1 MTDAPQSATR
11 RTTGGFPP
19 VWKVPPRNR
28 NFTGREELLDKLR
41 GGILDRVTAVVAHGL
56 QGPSALHGLGGVGKT
71 QMAIEY
77 AYRYHQ
83 DYDLVW
89 WIPADQPGLVR
100 SNLAQLAPK
109 LGVPGSTMTS
119 SEDAAE
125 AVLDKLRSGEP
136 YSRWLLIFDNADEPQ
151 DLLPNIPPGPGHVL
165 ITSRNHDWANN
176 ADTVAVDVFTRE
188 ESVEFLRRR
197 MRRSL
202 ADDAADRLA
211 EALGDLPLALEQSA
225 ALQTETGMSAEEY
238 LQLLN
243 ERTASL
249 LDEGKPSEYP
259 RSMSAAWELSV
270 NKLKEQ
276 LPEAMELLRCCAFF
290 GPEPIPRGVFR
301 PVKGPVRPVIA
312 ELVADPLRLSRAIKR
327 LGKYALVRIEAES
340 GERTVTGERTIQV
353 HRLIQALLRDALP
366 PATQDEIRAEVHS
379 LLAGAAPGGSANP
392 ANWPRF
398 DALLA
403 HVAPTRLADSERADV
418 REFALQILDY
428 LMASGNY
435 DVARTHVERFVERWT
450 ADSGPRDM
458 SVLRAKRV
466 QGDLL
471 RFLGRYDEAYE
482 LDMTTLAA
490 MREVA
495 GGEHRDTLVLRN
507 GIGADLRGRG
517 LFRKAREH
525 DAESVELHREVFGPN
540 HARTLMAVNSLA
552 LDHGLNSD
560 YRSARKLLEEAFTT
574 AQLTESVVSR
584 GTVLNLWAGLSR
596 MTRLCGD
603 YVEACD
609 IGEEALAYGQEQLDA
624 DHPRI
629 LLVQKDLA
637 IARLRM
643 GEAPD
648 ALELAYDVHARYVRN
663 FGIEHP
669 GTLAAAL
676 CLANAFRVNDK
687 IEEAYKLAQDAMV
700 RYPKLYGAD
709 HPYYFGCASNVAVLL
724 RVRGDLK
731 GARELNERVI
741 DGLKA
746 KLGDG
751 HHYVLTVAVNL
762 ASDLAA
768 LGDYQAACEL
778 GRDAHR
784 RLRPLVGEQH
794 PTTMACAANLAA
806 DLAKAGHREEA
817 EALREETL
825 RNYRETRGMEH
836 PDALAAEEGRHLDL
850 DFDPPPV

>member
-1 MTDAPQSATR
+1 MTESPQSVSRGTAS
-11 RTTGGFPP
+11 GYPV
-19 VWKVPPRNR
+19 VWKVPPQNR
-28 NFTGREELLDKLR
+28 NFTGRKELLDKLR
-41 GGILDRVTAVVAHGL
+41 KGIVGDVTAVVAHAPEPV
-56 QGPSALHGLGGVGKT
+56 QGSKALHGLGGVGKT

-77 AYRYHQ
+77 AYRYREH
-83 DYDLVW
+83 YDLVW

-119 SEDAAE
+119 SEDAAS

-136 YSRWLLIFDNADEPQ
+136 YRRWLLIFDNADEPE

-165 ITSRNHDWANN
+165 ITSRNHEWERRVG
-176 ADTVAVDVFTRE
+176 TVAVDVFTRE
-188 ESVEFLRRR
+188 ESVQFLGKR

-202 ADDAADRLA
+202 SGADADRLA

-225 ALQTETGMSAEEY
+225 ALQTEAGMSPEEY
-238 LQLLN
+238 LKLLK
-243 ERTASL
+243 ERTSSV

-290 GPEPIPRGVFR
+290 GPEPIPRDLFR
-301 PVKGPVRPVIA
+301 PVKGPVRPVVA
-312 ELVADPLRLSRAIKR
+312 ELLADPLRLSRAFKR
-327 LGKYALVRIEAES
+327 LGKYALIRMEAES
-340 GERTVTGERTIQV
+340 GEGTVTGARTVQM
-353 HRLIQALLRDALP
+353 HRLIQALLRDGLP

-379 LLAGAAPGGSANP
+379 LLAGAAPGDSADP
-392 ANWPRF
+392 ANWPRY

-403 HVAPTRLADSERADV
+403 HVGPTRLADSERADV
-418 REFALQILDY
+418 RGFALRILDY

-435 DVARTHVERFVERWT
+435 DVAHTHIERFLERWI

-458 SVLRAKRV
+458 SVLRAQRV
-466 QGDLL
+466 KGDLL
-471 RFLGRYDEAYE
+471 RFLGRYDAAYE
-482 LDMTTLAA
+482 LDLATLTA
-490 MREVA
+490 MRDVA
-495 GGEHRDTLVLRN
+495 GDEHREALVLRN

-517 LFRKAREH
+517 LFVEAREH
-525 DAESVELHREVFGPN
+525 DAESVELHRAVFGPD
-540 HARTLMAVNSLA
+540 HARTLMAVNNLA

-560 YRSARKLLEEAFTT
+560 YRSARALLEEAFTT
-574 AQLTESVVSR
+574 AQLAESAVSR

-609 IGEEALAYGQEQLDA
+609 IGEDALAYGQEQLDA

-637 IARLRM
+637 IARIRL
-643 GEAPD
+643 GEAPE
-648 ALELAYDVHARYVRN
+648 ALEQAHDVHARYVRN
-663 FGIEHP
+663 FGIDHP

-676 CLANAFRVNDK
+676 CLANAFRVNDR
-687 IEEAYKLAQDAMV
+687 IEEAFRLARDAMD
-700 RYPKLYGAD
+700 RYPSLYGSD

-741 DGLKA
+741 EGMKA
-746 KLGDG
+746 KLGGG

-768 LGDYQAACEL
+768 LGDL
-778 GRDAHR
+778 
-784 RLRPLVGEQH
+784 
-794 PTTMACAANLAA
+794 
-806 DLAKAGHREEA
+806 
-817 EALREETL
+817 
-825 RNYRETRGMEH
+825 
-836 PDALAAEEGRHLDL
+836 
-850 DFDPPPV
+850 